1 MNTCDPKSLPHC
13 QHGMALVMA
22 LVFLVLLTLLGIT
35 AMSTSSLEEKMAGNT
50 KDRGLAFQA
59 AESALL
65 HGETWIANQV
75 NLPIFDPT
83 DTSDGLHLPSST
95 STPVWTDDG
104 GTNIWTGSS
113 GDFKVLTGLTKVQ
126 SDPKVI
132 IENLGPVRDSNES
145 LGMPGAG
152 SPTSHGG
159 TNAFRVTARGV
170 GGTAFASVMVQSVYA
185 KRY

>member
-1 MNTCDPKSLPHC
+1 MNACDPKTLPHH

-83 DTSDGLHLPSST
+83 DTTDGLHLPSTT
-95 STPVWTDDG
+95 STPIWTDDG
-104 GTNIWTGSS
+104 GSTVWDGNDYKNLS
-113 GDFKVLTGLTKVQ
+113 GLTKVASQ
-126 SDPKVI
+126 PKVI
-132 IENLGPVRDSNES
+132 IENLGPVRDVSDS
-145 LGMPGAG
+145 ITIPGAG
-152 SPTSHGG
+152 RTITYGG

-170 GGTAFASVMVQSVYA
+170 GGTAFASVMVQSVYV

>member
-1 MNTCDPKSLPHC
+1 MNHLHSITRSHD
-13 QHGMALVMA
+13 QRGMALVMA

-35 AMSTSSLEEKMAGNT
+35 AMSTSSLEEKMAGNS

-65 HGETWIANQV
+65 HGENWIANQV
-75 NLPIFDPT
+75 NLPIFDPSDLT
-83 DTSDGLHLPSST
+83 DGLHLPST
-95 STPVWTDDG
+95 TATPVWTDAG
-104 GTNIWTGSS
+104 GTNVWAGNDIMTFS
-113 GDFKVLTGLTKVQ
+113 GLTKVWAQ
-126 SDPKVI
+126 PKVI
-132 IENLGPVRDSNES
+132 VENLGPLRDPNES

-152 SPTSHGG
+152 SPTSHGA